1 MNKHVA
7 DPFQS
12 ILNSFIPGIDE
23 EVSEDGN
30 QEFLVSLV
38 RGLKG
43 LYVSVRATSEDV
55 VREFCSNYMGKIW
68 CSVYDSDYFYRV
80 IMPQFPESR
89 IINPDSPIILN
100 DSPEY
105 E

>member
-1 MNKHVA
+1 MNEHVA
-7 DPFQS
+7 EPFQS
-12 ILNSFIPGIDE
+12 ILNNFTHSINE
-23 EVSEDGN
+23 EIREDGN

-38 RGLKG
+38 RGLQG
-43 LYVSVRATSEDV
+43 LYISVRATSEDV

-80 IMPQFPESR
+80 VMTKFPESR
-89 IINPDSPIILN
+89 IINPDNPIVLN
-100 DSPEY
+100 DSSEC